1 MTSIGIGDL
10 RRNASQIIKAA
21 EEGAVYRVTNH
32 GQDTG
37 VVIAR
42 LDVTREPTE
51 RVSESTGVTPEQIQ
65 RAGLYG
71 QPRPAGYEQSML
83 DLVESGR
90 DGAGGL
96 GS

>member
-1 MTSIGIGDL
+1 MKSIGIRDL
-10 RRNASQIIKAA
+10 RQNASQIIKAA
-21 EEGAVYRVTNH
+21 EGGAVYRVTNH

-37 VVIAR
+37 VAIAR
-42 LDVTREPTE
+42 VDLAG
-51 RVSESTGVTPEQIQ
+51 ESIGGSAAPTGVTPEQIE

-90 DGAGGL
+90 DGAGRVGL
-96 GS
+96 